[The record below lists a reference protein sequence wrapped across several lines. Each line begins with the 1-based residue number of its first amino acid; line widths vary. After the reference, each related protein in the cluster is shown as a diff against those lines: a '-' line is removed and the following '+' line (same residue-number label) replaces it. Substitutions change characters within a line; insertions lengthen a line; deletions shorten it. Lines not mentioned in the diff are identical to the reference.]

1 MIDNLVIPQH
11 YTLDPAFLQ
20 AWKAGR
26 RIRACI
32 GGAENTGLRPGNE
45 GKVMLYNQYWKDYNN
60 VADKLE

>member
-20 AWKAGR
+20 AWKA
-26 RIRACI
+26 
-32 GGAENTGLRPGNE
+32 GAENTGLRPGNE